1 MRDVLLAFVDE
12 LRAAGLPVSM
22 VEAIDAANAVA
33 ITGLADR
40 RLLRATLGATLVK
53 NVRHHEAFET
63 AFEVFFGMESPAS
76 LSDASLA
83 VTMATGASGG
93 EDGDLGAALYR
104 ALRDH
109 DEALLAAIARRA
121 VDNFSGMEPGRPV
134 GGTYY
139 LYRVL
144 RQLDTEGVIE
154 ALLNDLA
161 PEMDPL
167 QRRLASE
174 DLQGRGEQ
182 LRQLI
187 RAEIRRRLVADRGVA
202 AVART
207 LRRPLAEDID
217 LTRATRSELREV
229 ERVLHPLTRR
239 LATRLGRRRRQRRRG
254 RLDVRSTIRRSLS
267 YGGIPLEPQWRTP
280 NPSRPDLILLCDI
293 SGSMAT
299 FARFTL
305 QLIYAMSH
313 QFSRV
318 RAFAFIDALDEVT
331 RFFGPGTDVSVAAA
345 RISSEAKVVW
355 LDGHSDYGNALD
367 QFIESFLSDITSRSV
382 VIVTG
387 DARSNYHDSNAP
399 ALARIADAAKAVYWL
414 NPEPRRYW
422 DTGDSVMGEYA
433 PHCRRVFEVRNLRQL
448 ERFVEEV
455 TLPAVQP
462 AQAAPIGGR

>member
-22 VEAIDAANAVA
+22 VEAIDAANAIA
-33 ITGLADR
+33 LSGLEDR
-40 RLLRATLGATLVK
+40 GTLRATLGATLVK
-53 NVRHHEAFET
+53 NARHHEAFAT
-63 AFEVFFGMESPAS
+63 AFEVFFGMAEPAAAAPGS
-76 LSDASLA
+76 VGGSMGTGEGDPGGALA
-83 VTMATGASGG
+83 G
-93 EDGDLGAALYR
+93 

-121 VDNFSGMEPGRPV
+121 VDAYAGMEPGRPV

-144 RQLDTEGVIE
+144 RQLDVDGVIE
-154 ALLNDLA
+154 GLLEELGA
-161 PEMDPL
+161 GLPPL
-167 QRRLASE
+167 QRRLAAE
-174 DLQGRGEQ
+174 DLHGRAER

-187 RAEIRRRLVADRGVA
+187 RAEIRRRLVQDRGVA
-202 AVART
+202 AVATT

-217 LTRATRSELREV
+217 LTRATRAELKEV

-239 LATRLGRRRRQRRRG
+239 LATRLARRRRRQHG
-254 RLDVRSTIRRSLS
+254 ERLDVRSTIRRSLS
-267 YGGIPLEPQWRTP
+267 YGGIPVEPQWRAP
-280 NPSRPDLILLCDI
+280 SPSRPDLMLLCDI

-305 QLIYAMSH
+305 QFIYAMSH

-331 RFFGPGTDVSVAAA
+331 RFFGPGTDVGRAAS
-345 RISSEAKVVW
+345 RISNEAAVVW

-367 QFIESFLSDITSRSV
+367 QFTTGYLGDVSARTV

-387 DARSNYHDSNAP
+387 DARNNYRDPNAA
-399 ALARIADAAKAVYWL
+399 ALGLVAERSRALYWL

-422 DTGDSVMGEYA
+422 NTGDSVMVDYDS
-433 PHCRRVFEVRNLRQL
+433 HCHSVFEVRNLHQL

-455 TLPAVQP
+455 TLRQLP
-462 AQAAPIGGR
+462 QAPVTVGR

>member
-1 MRDVLLAFVDE
+1 MRDVLLAFVDQ

-33 ITGLADR
+33 VTGLADR
-40 RLLRATLGATLVK
+40 GLLRATLGATLVK

-63 AFEVFFGMESPAS
+63 TFEVFFGMGSPAS
-76 LSDASLA
+76 APSVAL
-83 VTMATGASGG
+83 ATGMSGG
-93 EDGDLGAALYR
+93 EEDDLAAALYA

-121 VDNFSGMEPGRPV
+121 VDRYAGMEPGRPV

-144 RQLDTEGVIE
+144 RQLDAESVME
-154 ALLNDLA
+154 ALLGDLTG
-161 PEMDPL
+161 ELEPL
-167 QRRLASE
+167 QRRLAAE
-174 DLQGRGEQ
+174 DLAARAEH

-187 RAEIRRRLVADRGVA
+187 RSEIRRRLVADRGVA

-217 LTRATRSELREV
+217 LTRATRAELREV

-254 RLDVRSTIRRSLS
+254 RLDIRSTIRRSLS

-280 NPSRPDLILLCDI
+280 SPSRPDLVLLCDI

-305 QLIYAMSH
+305 QFIYAMSH

-331 RFFGPGTDVSVAAA
+331 RFFAPGTDVSEAAS

-367 QFIESFLSDITSRSV
+367 QFSEGFLSEVTPRTV

-387 DARSNYHDSNAP
+387 DARSNYHDPNP
-399 ALARIADAAKAVYWL
+399 QALAAIADAAKAVYWL

-422 DTGDSVMGEYA
+422 DTGDSVMQEYS
-433 PHCRRVFEVRNLRQL
+433 PYCRRVFEVRNLRQL

-455 TLPAVQP
+455 TLPTAQP
-462 AQAAPIGGR
+462 AQAVPVRGR